1 MNSCITQKLELLVG
15 QIRQIQIGS
24 EEGRGGGREQLCI
37 LRGYSNR
44 NTPAAHLIHKSQFLN
59 KNKIKRE
66 IIGTVAHFRVGAG
79 KQKMSLEYFIMPE
92 SKELLTE
99 LQRQIKRHWSKLEG
113 VLIGQIQDNISIK
126 MTVTVTDYNTIQ
138 QESES
143 MLTYGFN

>member
-1 MNSCITQKLELLVG
+1 MNSVVFHKSQLLVG
-15 QIRQIQIGS
+15 QTRQIPIGR
-24 EEGRGGGREQLCI
+24 EEGREGGREQLYL

-44 NTPAAHLIHKSQFLN
+44 NTPAAHLMHKSQFLR

-99 LQRQIKRHWSKLEG
+99 LQRQVKRHWSKLEG
-113 VLIGQIQDNISIK
+113 VCTGQIQDNISIK
-126 MTVTVTDYNTIQ
+126 MTVTVTDYNTI
-138 QESES
+138 
-143 MLTYGFN
+143 